1 MQAVGHTRTAAHRTC
16 SHGASR
22 QLGLNI
28 IAPLSRWPTMSAP
41 VASRTPRWFV
51 AGDINGFF
59 GLVVDNLSIL
69 GFIAMAL
76 VGIFGFPA
84 EVVFGRMFP
93 GTALG
98 VLVGNLMYTVMAR
111 RLAQRSGRDDV
122 TAMPLGL
129 DAPTSIGMALL
140 VLGPAFVGFKA
151 AGMDEAAAAMATWQL
166 GMASLVVMGLLKLV
180 LSFAGDAVTA
190 HVPRA
195 ALLGAIGGAALMLLG
210 FLPLIESLRQPLV
223 GLVTLGVLLYVLVA
237 GGRVPLRLPGVLF
250 ALLIGVALYYGLGS
264 AGLLTGF
271 ALPAGFALA
280 PSLPLPSLGFVSGL
294 AYTVPYLS
302 LLLPFGLLMVVGGI
316 NVAESARAAGD
327 DYRTRDVLL
336 VEAVSTLIAGV
347 CGGVAQTTPYIG
359 QPAYKR
365 LGARSGYTLL
375 TGLFIGIGGMLGLV
389 SGLVQWLPVA
399 VLAPIIVFVGLD
411 ITVQAFNS
419 TRREHALAVALAF
432 LPAIAYLI
440 NIKFGSWVAPD
451 AAAGLYAAI
460 DSHGMSDVAAL
471 QVLGNGFIIT
481 AMLWAAAL
489 IALIERRTAMAVSVL
504 LLAAALTLFG
514 VIHSTDPRGGV
525 YLPWAIS
532 GLRQSISLQLAGA
545 YGLLA
550 LGALATLWPSAKAAD
565 DHAH

>member
-1 MQAVGHTRTAAHRTC
+1 MPASASPQRT
-16 SHGASR
+16 
-22 QLGLNI
+22 
-28 IAPLSRWPTMSAP
+28 
-41 VASRTPRWFV
+41 RWFV
-51 AGDINGFF
+51 AGDLNGFF

-76 VGIFGFPA
+76 VGLFGFPA
-84 EVVFGRMFP
+84 EVVFTRMFP

-98 VLVGNLMYTVMAR
+98 VLVGNVMYTLMAR
-111 RLAQRSGRDDV
+111 RLAARSGRSDV

-140 VLGPAFVGFKA
+140 VLGPAFAGFKA
-151 AGMDEAAAAMATWQL
+151 AGMAETAAAMATWQL
-166 GMASLVVMGLLKLV
+166 GMASLVVMGLLKTV
-180 LSFAGDAVTA
+180 LSFAGDAVTR

-195 ALLGAIGGAALMLLG
+195 ALLGSIGGAALMLLG

-237 GGRVPLRLPGVLF
+237 RGRVPLRLPGVLF
-250 ALLIGVALYYGLGS
+250 ALLVGVALYYGLGA
-264 AGLLTGF
+264 AGMLTGF

-280 PSLPLPSLGFVSGL
+280 PALPLPSLGFIDGL
-294 AYTVPYLS
+294 PLTVPYLS

-336 VEAVSTLIAGV
+336 VEAISTLVAGV

-375 TGLFIGIGGMLGLV
+375 TGLFVGIGGMLGV
-389 SGLVQWLPVA
+389 VAGLVQWLPVA

-411 ITVQAFNS
+411 ITVQAFQS
-419 TRREHALAVALAF
+419 TRREHAIAVALAF

-440 NIKFGSWVAPD
+440 NIKFGGWVAPE
-451 AAAGLYAAI
+451 AAATLYAAV
-460 DSHGMSDVAAL
+460 DSHGLSDVAAL

-481 AMLWAAAL
+481 AMLWAASL
-489 IALIERRTAMAVSVL
+489 IALIERRTAVAVGVL
-504 LLAAALTLFG
+504 LLAAVLTAFG

-525 YLPWAIS
+525 YLPWAID
-532 GLRQSISLQLAGA
+532 GLRAAISWQLTAA
-545 YGLLA
+545 YALLA
-550 LGALATLWPSAKAAD
+550 LLLGLLATLWPAANGLACGEED
-565 DHAH
+565 PA